1 MGSNPV
7 AVTLTSDIVHT
18 NDIEINKWTQINTS
32 DMKNYYLSDK
42 VESIIET
49 ASFDS
54 L

>member
-7 AVTLTSDIVHT
+7 AVTLTSDIIHT

-42 VESIIET
+42 VESIIGT